1 MKKISI
7 ISLIFFLILFTAVIK
22 NSTKRIED
30 KIFVSKENL
39 RSLKK
44 NFENIN
50 LEYDYLSSAE
60 KLLEFN
66 ELYFENKL
74 IQKDIT
80 NIKLIHN
87 NKTRLMVEIGRA
99 SCRERV

>member
-1 MKKISI
+1 MKKILI

-30 KIFVSKENL
+30 KIFESKENL
-39 RSLKK
+39 RSLKI
-44 NFENIN
+44 NFENIK
-50 LEYDYLSSAE
+50 LEHNYLSSAD

-74 IQKDIT
+74 VQK
-80 NIKLIHN
+80 NIKNIKIIYN
-87 NKTRLMVEIGRA
+87 NKTRLKLGENNFTHEM
-99 SCRERV
+99 

>member
-30 KIFVSKENL
+30 KIFESKENL
-39 RSLKK
+39 RSLKI
-44 NFENIN
+44 NFENIK
-50 LEYDYLSSAE
+50 LEHNYLSSAD

-74 IQKDIT
+74 VQK
-80 NIKLIHN
+80 NIKNIKIIYN
-87 NKTRLMVEIGRA
+87 NKTRLKLGENKFTH
-99 SCRERV
+99 EK

>member
-30 KIFVSKENL
+30 KIFESKENL
-39 RSLKK
+39 RSLKI
-44 NFENIN
+44 NFENIK
-50 LEYDYLSSAE
+50 LEHNYLSSAD

-74 IQKDIT
+74 VQK
-80 NIKLIHN
+80 NIKNIKIIYN
-87 NKTRLMVEIGRA
+87 NKTQLKLE
-99 SCRERV
+99 ENKFDHEK

>member
-30 KIFVSKENL
+30 KIFESKENL
-39 RSLKK
+39 RSLKI
-44 NFENIN
+44 NFENIK
-50 LEYDYLSSAE
+50 LEHNYLSSAD

-66 ELYFENKL
+66 ELYFEKKL
-74 IQKDIT
+74 VQKIL
-80 NIKLIHN
+80 N
-87 NKTRLMVEIGRA
+87 
-99 SCRERV
+99 

>member
-30 KIFVSKENL
+30 KIFESKENL
-39 RSLKK
+39 RSLKI
-44 NFENIN
+44 NFENIK
-50 LEYDYLSSAE
+50 LEHNYLSSAD

-74 IQKDIT
+74 VQK
-80 NIKLIHN
+80 N
-87 NKTRLMVEIGRA
+87 NEKQST
-99 SCRERV
+99 

>member
-30 KIFVSKENL
+30 KIFDSKENL
-39 RSLKK
+39 RALKK

-60 KLLEFN
+60 KLLEYQVMYFDD
-66 ELYFENKL
+66 ELIK
-74 IQKDIT
+74 KDIR
-80 NIKLIHN
+80 NIKVISKTVN
-87 NKTRLMVEIGRA
+87 NFKIEQFKLTDE
-99 SCRERV
+99 

>member
-44 NFENIN
+44 NFENIK

-60 KLLEFN
+60 KLLEYQVM
-66 ELYFENKL
+66 YFDDEL
-74 IQKDIT
+74 IQKDIR
-80 NIKLIHN
+80 NIKVISKTVN
-87 NKTRLMVEIGRA
+87 NFKIEQFKLTDE
-99 SCRERV
+99 

>member
-30 KIFVSKENL
+30 KIFESKENL
-39 RSLKK
+39 RSLKI
-44 NFENIN
+44 NFENIK
-50 LEYDYLSSAE
+50 LEHNYLSSAD

-74 IQKDIT
+74 VQK
-80 NIKLIHN
+80 NIKNIKIIYN
-87 NKTRLMVEIGRA
+87 NKTRLKLGEYKFTH
-99 SCRERV
+99 EK

>member
-1 MKKISI
+1 MKKILI

-30 KIFVSKENL
+30 KIFDSKENL
-39 RSLKK
+39 RSLKI
-44 NFENIN
+44 NFENIK
-50 LEYDYLSSAE
+50 LEHNYLSSAD

-74 IQKDIT
+74 VQK
-80 NIKLIHN
+80 NIKNIKIIYN
-87 NKTRLMVEIGRA
+87 NKTRLKLGENKFTH
-99 SCRERV
+99 EK

>member
-30 KIFVSKENL
+30 KIFESKENL
-39 RSLKK
+39 RSLKINFK
-44 NFENIN
+44 NIK
-50 LEYDYLSSAE
+50 LEHNYLSSAD

-66 ELYFENKL
+66 DLYFKNKL
-74 IQKDIT
+74 VEK
-80 NIKLIHN
+80 NIKNIKIIYN
-87 NKTRLMVEIGRA
+87 NKTGLKLGENKFTN
-99 SCRERV
+99 EK

>member
-7 ISLIFFLILFTAVIK
+7 ISLIFFLILFTAIIK

-30 KIFVSKENL
+30 KIFESKENL
-39 RSLKK
+39 KSLKI
-44 NFENIN
+44 NFENIK
-50 LEYDYLSSAE
+50 LEHNYLSSAD

-74 IQKDIT
+74 VQK
-80 NIKLIHN
+80 NIKNIKIIYN
-87 NKTRLMVEIGRA
+87 NKTQLKLGEYKFTHGK
-99 SCRERV
+99 

>member
-30 KIFVSKENL
+30 KIFESKENL
-39 RSLKK
+39 RSLKI
-44 NFENIN
+44 NFENIK
-50 LEYDYLSSAE
+50 LEHNYLSSAD

-74 IQKDIT
+74 VQK
-80 NIKLIHN
+80 NIKNIKIIYN
-87 NKTRLMVEIGRA
+87 NKTRLKLEENKFA
-99 SCRERV
+99 HEK

>member
-30 KIFVSKENL
+30 KIFESKESL
-39 RSLKK
+39 RSLKI
-44 NFENIN
+44 NFENIK
-50 LEYDYLSSAE
+50 LEHNYLSSAD

-74 IQKDIT
+74 VQK
-80 NIKLIHN
+80 NIKNIKIIYN
-87 NKTRLMVEIGRA
+87 NKTWLKFGENKFA
-99 SCRERV
+99 HEK

>member
-30 KIFVSKENL
+30 KIFDSKENL
-39 RSLKK
+39 RSLKI
-44 NFENIN
+44 NFENIK
-50 LEYDYLSSAE
+50 LEHNYLSSAD

-74 IQKDIT
+74 VQKNIQ
-80 NIKLIHN
+80 NIKIIYN
-87 NKTRLMVEIGRA
+87 NKTRLKLGENKFTH
-99 SCRERV
+99 EK